1 MKVLPAID
9 IKGGKCVQLVGGRPG
24 TEKVEIDDVVGV
36 ALRWQEEGAEMV
48 HIVDLDSALGSGDN
62 DRLIERLIGEL
73 DVPVQVGGGVRSVAK
88 VDRLFDLGS
97 ERVVIGTK
105 AIQDREFA
113 KEVSERHRDA
123 VVISVDS
130 AADQVLVKGWQ
141 ETSGRGTLSVAK
153 DLEGLPVWGF
163 LYTNVDLEGRLRGI
177 DPRPVAELV
186 KAVRKPVIASGG
198 ITTIS
203 DLESLRTIGAHSAVV
218 GMAIY
223 TGMMDFK
230 KVVREFA

>member
-62 DRLIERLIGEL
+62 GRLIERLIGEL

-123 VVISVDS
+123 VVISIDS

-203 DLESLRTIGAHSAVV
+203 DLESLWTIGAHSAVV

>member
-1 MKVLPAID
+1 MKILPAID

-62 DRLIERLIGEL
+62 GRLIERLIGEL

-123 VVISVDS
+123 VVISIDS

>member
-1 MKVLPAID
+1 MNVLPAID

-24 TEKVEIDDVVGV
+24 TEMVEIDDVVGV
-36 ALRWQEEGAEMV
+36 ALRWQDEGAEMV

-62 DRLIERLIGEL
+62 HRLIERLIGEL

-113 KEVSERHRDA
+113 KEVSEKHRDA
-123 VVISVDS
+123 VVISIDS
-130 AADQVLVKGWQ
+130 ASDQVLVKGWQ

-230 KVVREFA
+230 NVVREFA

>member
-1 MKVLPAID
+1 MKILPAID

-36 ALRWQEEGAEMV
+36 ALRWQEEGAEMI

-62 DRLIERLIGEL
+62 GRLIERLISEL
-73 DVPVQVGGGVRSVAK
+73 DVPVQVGGGVRSIAK

-113 KEVSERHRDA
+113 KEVSEMHRDA

-141 ETSGRGTLSVAK
+141 ETSGRGMLTVAK
-153 DLEGLPVWGF
+153 DLEELPIWGF
-163 LYTNVDLEGRLRGI
+163 LHTNVDVEGRLRGI
-177 DPRPVAELV
+177 DPRPVVELV
-186 KAVRKPVIASGG
+186 KAVRKPIIASGG
-198 ITTIS
+198 ITTIG

>member
-62 DRLIERLIGEL
+62 GRLIERLIGEL

-113 KEVSERHRDA
+113 KDVSERHRDA
-123 VVISVDS
+123 VVISIDS

-223 TGMMDFK
+223 TGAMDFK

>member
-1 MKVLPAID
+1 MKILPAID

-62 DRLIERLIGEL
+62 GRLIERLIGEL

-123 VVISVDS
+123 VVISIDS

-177 DPRPVAELV
+177 DPRPTAELV

>member
-1 MKVLPAID
+1 MNVLPAID

-24 TEKVEIDDVVGV
+24 TEMVEIDDVVGV
-36 ALRWQEEGAEMV
+36 ALRWQDEGAEMV

-62 DRLIERLIGEL
+62 HRLIERLIGEL

-113 KEVSERHRDA
+113 KEVSEKHRDA
-123 VVISVDS
+123 VVISIDS
-130 AADQVLVKGWQ
+130 ASDQVLVKGWQ

-230 KVVREFA
+230 MIVREFA

>member
-62 DRLIERLIGEL
+62 GRLIERLIGEL
-73 DVPVQVGGGVRSVAK
+73 NVPVQVGGGVRSVAK

-123 VVISVDS
+123 VVISIDS

-163 LYTNVDLEGRLRGI
+163 LHTNVDLEGRLRGI

-223 TGMMDFK
+223 TGAMDFK

>member
-62 DRLIERLIGEL
+62 GRLIERLIGEL
-73 DVPVQVGGGVRSVAK
+73 DVPVQVGGGVRAVAK

-123 VVISVDS
+123 VVISIDS

-203 DLESLRTIGAHSAVV
+203 DLESLWTIGAHSAVV

>member
-24 TEKVEIDDVVGV
+24 TEMVEIDDVVGV
-36 ALRWQEEGAEMV
+36 ALRWQDEGAEMV

-62 DRLIERLIGEL
+62 HRLIERLIGEL

-113 KEVSERHRDA
+113 KEVSEKHRDA
-123 VVISVDS
+123 VVISIDS
-130 AADQVLVKGWQ
+130 ASDQVLVKGWQ

-203 DLESLRTIGAHSAVV
+203 DLESLQTIGAHSVVV

-223 TGMMDFK
+223 TGAMNFK
-230 KVVREFA
+230 NVVREFA